1 MDALTAQ
8 TVRRLCERLE
18 SFRQKGSIP
27 ALMAEFQVGA
37 PQEETL
43 PLPGFEEALWSSN
56 LRQLPNGTKVS
67 RQTWLAAD
75 PALVAEFR
83 CFCGDAGRVVVPLL
97 GAAGYHVGIGTADP
111 AASWLWSVFELAEAQ
126 LSGTILRLSG
136 GDVFRSA
143 GGVVTVGERLLSG
156 TKGRPG
162 RDPLGGLIAAAGET
176 RYWKLD
182 DAVEA
187 SLAALDIA
195 QTRHAATPP
204 TTSSVT
210 SVRSRI
216 RDTRKID
223 VDQALGK
230 LETKM
235 RQELVRET
243 GSESA
248 AEAALIDRLYSL
260 SAEDMVPML
269 KTVGCKTSARTIRRR
284 GNSKKYD
291 SWGRYRKPTSP
302 IATRVDLG
310 PAALSSVRA
319 TAKDAADDAVASGH
333 LSRRSGGRGA
343 TRIGKTAAERTADN
357 AADQFAR
364 DAGVELPPAE

>member
-18 SFRQKGSIP
+18 SLRQKGLIP

-37 PQEETL
+37 PEEERL
-43 PLPGFEEALWSSN
+43 PLPGFEGAAWSGS
-56 LRQLPNGTKVS
+56 LRQLPNGVNVS

-75 PALVAEFR
+75 AALVAEFR
-83 CFCGDAGRVVVPLL
+83 CFCGDAGRVVSPLL
-97 GAAGYHVGIGTADP
+97 RAAGYHVGIGTADP
-111 AASWLWSVFELAEAQ
+111 TASWLWSVFELAEAQ
-126 LSGTILRLSG
+126 LPGTILRLSG

-143 GGVVTVGERLLSG
+143 GQGITVGERLLSG
-156 TKGRPG
+156 AKSRPG
-162 RDPLGGLIAAAGET
+162 RDPLESLIAAAGET
-176 RYWKLD
+176 RYWKLA

-195 QTRHAATPP
+195 QTRHAAAIHE
-204 TTSSVT
+204 TSSAT
-210 SVRSRI
+210 SVRPRI
-216 RDTRKID
+216 RNTRKID
-223 VDQALGK
+223 VDEALGK

-235 RQELVRET
+235 RKELVREI

-269 KTVGCKTSARTIRRR
+269 KTVGCKTSAKTIRR
-284 GNSKKYD
+284 SKKYA
-291 SWGRYRKPTSP
+291 SWGRYRRPTGP
-302 IATRVDLG
+302 TATRLDLG
-310 PAALSSVRA
+310 PAALSSIRA
-319 TAKDAADDAVASGH
+319 TAKDAADDAVDSGH

-343 TRIGKTAAERTADN
+343 TRIGKTAAERAADN
-357 AADQFAR
+357 VADQFAR
-364 DAGVELPPAE
+364 DAGIELPPAE